1 MSRQVGV
8 LLALV
13 LLLLGNGARA
23 NEGSGVTE
31 LRLTRAELL
40 AELAAR
46 NPAVADAVAAVREA
60 EIAERALEARWSWGL
75 QASAGYDQ
83 NESYPGGSGRGEL
96 STDGLGRWSMGLAKA
111 LPWGTTMA
119 LTLGQLRRTQ
129 SVPCSTGNE
138 EGLYIPCLFFGAEK
152 SPIELGPWYTTALSV
167 NLTQPLLKG
176 AGRGVS
182 EVVEQQA
189 ALEREARRK
198 SASGMVARVSLEALT
213 LYARSV
219 AASSELTDLRASLER
234 SKRLTEMAKALVQA
248 DQLAEVEVA
257 SFEVRELSLREGLMT
272 AEESITLLGSG
283 LAAAIGAPPGAIVV
297 PTEPLW
303 SWLPPS
309 EGADALCSEAISVDP
324 RLEELAMRRQQSELA
339 VQTAREE
346 GRPSLDLTGSL
357 SPSGT
362 SDGWGGS
369 LSDAAGM
376 EARGYGAALTLTR
389 S

>member
-1 MSRQVGV
+1 